1 VVVATGNAF
10 TLRIEQ
16 DRKLPVQRH
25 IPGKP
30 APLHQLVMLRTRS
43 FPFRFDPRVRTV
55 TIMKGCVRMD
65 IRRFMLDAA
74 LGLGLFSLA
83 LLAVAAGSAPAGA
96 VGSTVASLETRLL
109 PLGLIGA
116 MFSLLL
122 AFNLA
127 LYRHIR
133 KAYTIKGFRRSRSGA
148 ADGS

>member
-1 VVVATGNAF
+1 VAETGNPF

-16 DRKLPVQRH
+16 ERKLPVQRH

-30 APLHQLVMLRTRS
+30 APFHQLVILSTRS
-43 FPFRFDPRVRTV
+43 LPFRFALHVRRATN
-55 TIMKGCVRMD
+55 MKGFVHMD

-74 LGLGLFSLA
+74 VGLGLFSLA

-96 VGSTVASLETRLL
+96 VGSTVATLETRLL

-133 KAYTIKGFRRSRSGA
+133 KAYSIKEFRRSRSGA